1 MTNNLSLI
9 ETILRDRQ
17 AVFADIRRG
26 ANLQASI
33 RTMLVYS
40 AVFLALYGGV
50 MGSTHSVLQ
59 ALSSALKLPLLFLT
73 TLLVCAPALYFFN
86 LIFGSNQSLSQ
97 NMALMLTAITI
108 TSVVL
113 LSLAPIVIFFLLT
126 SSSYQFFKLLNVGV
140 FTVAGLVGVAYLAQ
154 GMRAISGGRA
164 EGARARANLVR
175 LWILIYAFV
184 GSQAAWTLR
193 PFVGAPSMKF
203 EFLRPLGGNFYANIF
218 VSIGELLG
226 FFTVR

>member
-1 MTNNLSLI
+1 MKNLTLI

-17 AVFADIRRG
+17 AVFAEIRRG
-26 ANLQASI
+26 VAWREAGRAMRLF
-33 RTMLVYS
+33 S
-40 AVFLALYGGV
+40 AAIPALYGGV

-59 ALSSALKLPLLFLT
+59 VLASALKLPLLFLV

-86 LIFGSNQSLSQ
+86 LIFGSNQSLGQ
-97 NMALMLTAITI
+97 NIALMLTAITI

-113 LSLAPIVIFFLLT
+113 LSLAPIVLFFILT

-140 FTVAGLVGVAYLAQ
+140 FTVAGFVGVSYLSQ
-154 GMRAISGGRA
+154 GMRAISGSRA
-164 EGARARANLVR
+164 EGASARANLVR

-218 VSIGELLG
+218 VSLGELFG